1 MARDGGANAAKTCWF
16 ERMQQ
21 ERGHAASFYA
31 SEGWHAE
38 ISAPFSLCLYPQGW
52 VFPQKGLGAC
62 LLPWEKLVPRSP
74 RGLRVL
80 CRHLWLPGELA
91 SVAASFR

>member
-31 SEGWHAE
+31 SEGRHAE

-52 VFPQKGLGAC
+52 VFPQKGSEPAC
-62 LLPWEKLVPRSP
+62 SHGKSWCHGPQ
-74 RGLRVL
+74 G
-80 CRHLWLPGELA
+80 G
-91 SVAASFR
+91 